1 MPNNVIEV
9 VVRTIDEATAPAR
22 EIVRGFEQ
30 IGSAIEAGIGGAVVI
45 EGFRK
50 FIENT
55 VSAEQAQVRLQIA
68 VQNSIEGAMQG
79 AKALEEFS
87 KTFGRSSIFS
97 SDDLNNAQAALLRFD
112 RVYGDTFERAR
123 KDSIDLA
130 AAIGG
135 DVVSAA
141 TSLGRALE
149 SPTFGMRALSAE
161 GVTFT
166 TQQRELIAELDRT
179 GQAAKAQG
187 IILDAVEQSANGA
200 AKAVGDTL
208 GGSFKRLGNAL
219 SELFKSEDTSVFVK
233 AVDGIT
239 AAVNKLDDA
248 LKKFHNFHPMDDIK
262 NALQDLSNVIPAV
275 GQTGPGASP
284 IISPQPA
291 AQSFDLYNGFYRI
304 LQQNADDQMAAYL
317 QAVKNFPEFSI
328 SAKAGTSGDDKIKDF
343 NRQFLESLDT
353 EAGKVQDQYA
363 ELLAK
368 LIIAQSTK
376 AGDHV
381 PQITPDQA
389 ERVRQEFLDKVLPEF
404 NTPNAQAAN
413 NARVAAGGTRVPLV
427 DLTAGG
433 KEKIP
438 EKLSEQERELDGVI
452 QDIGS
457 RLDQLLLKGGV
468 TARSITQQ
476 FVDAFESAAIKDAI
490 GAMVSYIEKA
500 ISGLFSGNSGAST
513 SGAAVS
519 TFGMVLNAVFGRA
532 GGGDFNGLTL
542 VGENGPEYVAGRG
555 RVYTPQQIQ
564 GGGATFAPN
573 TTIVLNGPSGSQ
585 SDQKRLIAQLRAEMA
600 ENNRQQFNNWQT
612 IMWNNGYGRLRT

>member
-1 MPNNVIEV
+1 VPNNVIEV

-79 AKALEEFS
+79 AKQMEEFS
-87 KTFGRSSIFS
+87 KSFGQSSIFS
-97 SDDLNNAQAALLRFD
+97 SDDLNNAQAALVRFD
-112 RVYGDTFERAR
+112 RVYGDIFDRAR
-123 KDSIDLA
+123 VDAIQLA
-130 AAIGG
+130 SAIGG
-135 DVVSAA
+135 DVTSAA
-141 TSLGRALE
+141 TALGRALQ
-149 SPTFGMRALSAE
+149 SPTFGIRALSQE
-161 GVTFT
+161 GITFT
-166 TQQRELIAELDRT
+166 TQQRQLITELDRT
-179 GQAAKAQG
+179 GQALKAEQ
-187 IILDAVEQSANGA
+187 IILSAVEQQTQGA
-200 AKAVGDTL
+200 GKAVEETL
-208 GGSFKRLGNAL
+208 GGAFKRLGNAITDFAK
-219 SELFKSEDTSVFVK
+219 SDSPGLFTK
-233 AVDGIT
+233 AVNGMAD
-239 AAVNKLDDA
+239 AVNRLNEASK
-248 LKKFHNFHPMDDIK
+248 NFHPLQDVK
-262 NALQDLSNVIPAV
+262 GALQNLSNIIPAV
-275 GQTGPGASP
+275 GQTGPGAIPVPGSLP
-284 IISPQPA
+284 PPQ
-291 AQSFDLYNGFYRI
+291 QSFDLYNGFYRI
-304 LQQNADDQMAAYL
+304 IQQNADDQMAAYL

-476 FVDAFESAAIKDAI
+476 FVEAFESAAIKDAI

-500 ISGLFSGNSGAST
+500 ISGLFSGSSGAST

-542 VGENGPEYVAGRG
+542 VGENGPEYVAGHG

-564 GGGATFAPN
+564 GGGATFAPS

-612 IMWNNGYGRLRT
+612 VMWNNGYGRLRV

>member
-1 MPNNVIEV
+1 VPNNVIEV

-79 AKALEEFS
+79 AKQMEEFS
-87 KTFGRSSIFS
+87 KSFGQSSIFS
-97 SDDLNNAQAALLRFD
+97 SDDLNNSQAALVRFD
-112 RVYGDTFERAR
+112 RVYGDIFDRAR
-123 KDSIDLA
+123 VDAIQLA
-130 AAIGG
+130 SAIGG
-135 DVVSAA
+135 DVTSAA
-141 TSLGRALE
+141 TALGRALQ
-149 SPTFGMRALSAE
+149 SPTFGIRALSQE
-161 GVTFT
+161 GITFT
-166 TQQRELIAELDRT
+166 TQQRQLITELDRT
-179 GQAAKAQG
+179 GQALKAEQ
-187 IILDAVEQSANGA
+187 IILSAVEQQTQGA
-200 AKAVGDTL
+200 GKAVEETL
-208 GGSFKRLGNAL
+208 GGAFKRLGNAITDFAK
-219 SELFKSEDTSVFVK
+219 SDSPGLFTK
-233 AVDGIT
+233 AVNGMAD
-239 AAVNKLDDA
+239 AVNRLNEASK
-248 LKKFHNFHPMDDIK
+248 NFHPLQDVK
-262 NALQDLSNVIPAV
+262 GALQNLSNIIPAV
-275 GQTGPGASP
+275 GQTGPGAIPVPGSLP
-284 IISPQPA
+284 PPQ
-291 AQSFDLYNGFYRI
+291 QSFDLYNGFYRI
-304 LQQNADDQMAAYL
+304 IQQNADDQMAAYL

-476 FVDAFESAAIKDAI
+476 FVEAFESAAIKDAI

-500 ISGLFSGNSGAST
+500 ISGLFSGSSGAST

-542 VGENGPEYVAGRG
+542 VGENGPEYVAGHG

-564 GGGATFAPN
+564 GGGATFAPS

-612 IMWNNGYGRLRT
+612 VMWNNGYGRLRV